1 MPDRMSCVGRR
12 LIWNKFHLLLAILYL
27 GGLLLVGFLAG
38 RKKQNSSQFLNATGS
53 LPLWVCIAACI
64 AANCGSMDVIVM
76 MALGAQY
83 GILACHFYWIGA
95 IPALLV
101 LVFWLLPAYAQ
112 RRYPTV
118 LDFIAHYYGTE
129 ARAVITLGMS
139 AIMLLLA
146 GACLC
151 AAAQVL
157 QTFLGWTF
165 FQGVLLTAMVV
176 LFYTWLGGLRATV
189 YTELLHFLIVLIAV
203 APLSFLVVHDF
214 GGFASLIKS
223 VPSGRI
229 HAWQNLP
236 VFAPHAMMDRFGLI
250 FGLGLVLS
258 FGYWSTDFVLMQRAL
273 AVRRYQ
279 QVQYVPLAMAG
290 AKLIF
295 AMLIVIPGVVAPLV
309 LGMHGATN
317 WNATLPSMMMHY
329 YSPAWMV
336 IGAMGLAASLV
347 STFANNI
354 SGFSAAWVQGI
365 YRQWICTD
373 GDDDHYVKVGRVTNA
388 AAILVA
394 ISGAYLAVAYKS
406 LMEYIQMLFSTF
418 NAPLFALVAVAAL
431 APRKAARSGIA
442 GFVLGLLSAI
452 LHQILVHAGLVR
464 YGSLM
469 SANFYSAILGFTVAL
484 VATLAMGRRRMPSTF
499 ERSAAL
505 VRMPV
510 KFTVPTVAIA
520 LGILCAAV
528 AFNVIFW

>member
-1 MPDRMSCVGRR
+1 MSRVGRR
-12 LIWNKFHLLLAILYL
+12 LIWNRFQLLLALLYL
-27 GGLLLVGFLAG
+27 GGILLVGLLAG
-38 RKKQNSSQFLNATGS
+38 RKKQDSNQFLNATGS
-53 LPLWVCIAACI
+53 LPLWVCIVACI

-101 LVFWLLPAYAQ
+101 LTFWLLPVYAK

-118 LDFIAHYYGTE
+118 LDFIAQYYGTE
-129 ARAVITLGMS
+129 ARAIIALGMS
-139 AIMLLLA
+139 AMMLLLA

-165 FQGVLLTAMVV
+165 FEGVILTAVVV
-176 LFYTWLGGLRATV
+176 LFYTWIGGVRATV
-189 YTELLHFLIVLIAV
+189 YVELLHFMIVLIAV
-203 APLSFLVVHDF
+203 APLIFLVVHDF
-214 GGFASLIKS
+214 GGIGKLLAS
-223 VPSGRI
+223 VPSARI

-236 VFAPHAMMDRFGLI
+236 AFAPRAMMDRFGLI

-290 AKLIF
+290 AKLVF
-295 AMLIVIPGVVAPLV
+295 AMLIVVPGVVAPLV
-309 LGMHGATN
+309 LGLHGAAN

-336 IGAMGLAASLV
+336 IGTMGLAASLI

-365 YRQWICTD
+365 YRQWICSGRDD
-373 GDDDHYVKVGRVTNA
+373 GHYIVVGRATNA
-388 AAILVA
+388 AAILLA
-394 ISGAYLAVAYKS
+394 ICGAYLAVEYKS

-431 APRKAARSGIA
+431 APRKAAASGMG
-442 GFVLGLLSAI
+442 GFALGLISAI
-452 LHQILVHAGLVR
+452 AHQVLVHAGVVH
-464 YGSLM
+464 YGSMM
-469 SANFYSAILGFTVAL
+469 SANFYSAIIGFTVAAA
-484 VATLAMGRRRMPSTF
+484 ATLVEGSRRGSAQFEMGQQLGRMPI
-499 ERSAAL
+499 
-505 VRMPV
+505 
-510 KFTVPTVAIA
+510 KFTVPTVAISV
-520 LGILCAAV
+520 GILCATV
-528 AFNVIFW
+528 AFNAIFW